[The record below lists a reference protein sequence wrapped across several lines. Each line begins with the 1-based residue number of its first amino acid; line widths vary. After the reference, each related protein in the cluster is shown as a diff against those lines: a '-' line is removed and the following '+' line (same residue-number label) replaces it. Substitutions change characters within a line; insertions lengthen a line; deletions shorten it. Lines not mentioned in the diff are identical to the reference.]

1 MMRAALILA
10 GGKARRFEGREK
22 ALLRFRGREML
33 SLVLESA
40 QKVCEEIVISVRDER
55 QKELLSHYNHTF
67 VIDSL
72 KNYGPLAGFYAG
84 CKVIKSRYTAVLACD
99 MPFLSYKVL
108 EYIFCEVKG
117 YSCAIPSHK
126 DGRGEPLHA
135 IYKTRETFYAC
146 KRVSKKGRGKIYDM
160 IELLKKVRM
169 VPTEEIKKFDPELK
183 TFRNINTLEDLE
195 LSDLGI

>member
-40 QKVCEEIVISVRDER
+40 QRVCEEIVISVRDER
-55 QKELLSHYNHTF
+55 QKELLSHYDHTF

-72 KNYGPLAGFYAG
+72 KNYGPLAGFYSG
-84 CKVIKSRYTAVLACD
+84 FRVIKSSYTAVLACD
-99 MPFLSYKVL
+99 MPFLNYKVL
-108 EYIFCEVKG
+108 EYMFCKARG

-135 IYKTRETFYAC
+135 IYETRETFYAC
-146 KRVSKKGRGKIYDM
+146 KKVLEEKKGKIYDM
-160 IELLKKVRM
+160 IELLKKVRI
-169 VPTEEIKKFDPELK
+169 VPTEELKKFDPELK
-183 TFRNINTLEDLE
+183 IFRNINTLEDLE